1 MDRSNGDKFRKLC
14 DSSHAISFLS
24 RTYRRLMAGIEVH
37 AIRLPAILFPIT
49 RGKRVYSIVIG
60 GDYNREGDR
69 GVRGGLLLLAEGYC
83 LREGGD
89 WMFGDRSL
97 NRRIGRI
104 GRRDIAPPRYSSIYR
119 LWSWLLMDRR
129 GINGR

>member
-1 MDRSNGDKFRKLC
+1 
-14 DSSHAISFLS
+14 
-24 RTYRRLMAGIEVH
+24 MAGIEVH

-83 LREGGD
+83 LEEGG
-89 WMFGDRSL
+89 
-97 NRRIGRI
+97 IGCLETVRWI
-104 GRRDIAPPRYSSIYR
+104 VESVELAVGILPFLDIR
-119 LWSWLLMDRR
+119 LCVYEVDC
-129 GINGR
+129 

>member
-1 MDRSNGDKFRKLC
+1 
-14 DSSHAISFLS
+14 
-24 RTYRRLMAGIEVH
+24 MAGIEVH
-37 AIRLPAILFPIT
+37 AIRLPAILFSIT

-60 GDYNREGDR
+60 EDYNREGSSR
-69 GVRGGLLLLAEGYC
+69 RVVAVGRGLLFGEG
-83 LREGGD
+83 GGD

-119 LWSWLLMDRR
+119 L
-129 GINGR
+129 

>member
-1 MDRSNGDKFRKLC
+1 
-14 DSSHAISFLS
+14 
-24 RTYRRLMAGIEVH
+24 MAGIEVH

-83 LREGGD
+83 LGGERD

-119 LWSWLLMDRR
+119 L
-129 GINGR
+129 

>member
-1 MDRSNGDKFRKLC
+1 
-14 DSSHAISFLS
+14 
-24 RTYRRLMAGIEVH
+24 MAGIEVH

-60 GDYNREGDR
+60 EDYNREGSSR
-69 GVRGGLLLLAEGYC
+69 RVVAVGRGLLFRG
-83 LREGGD
+83 GGD

-104 GRRDIAPPRYSSIYR
+104 GRRDIALPRYSSMR
-119 LWSWLLMDRR
+119 L
-129 GINGR
+129 

>member
-1 MDRSNGDKFRKLC
+1 M
-14 DSSHAISFLS
+14 
-24 RTYRRLMAGIEVH
+24 YRRLMAGIEVH

-83 LREGGD
+83 LEGG
-89 WMFGDRSL
+89 
-97 NRRIGRI
+97 
-104 GRRDIAPPRYSSIYR
+104 
-119 LWSWLLMDRR
+119 R
-129 GINGR
+129 GIRCLETVR